1 MNITI
6 VDLYGKT
13 MKGLGKSLRGRR
25 IFINGKKL
33 PKNAGSCYPH
43 HWSESFTVSVA
54 INHFKK
60 GAYLK

>member
-13 MKGLGKSLRGRR
+13 MRGLGKTLRGRR

-33 PKNAGSCYPH
+33 PKTPGKSYPG
-43 HWSESFTVSVA
+43 HWSENFTLNVA
-54 INHFKK
+54 INQFKK